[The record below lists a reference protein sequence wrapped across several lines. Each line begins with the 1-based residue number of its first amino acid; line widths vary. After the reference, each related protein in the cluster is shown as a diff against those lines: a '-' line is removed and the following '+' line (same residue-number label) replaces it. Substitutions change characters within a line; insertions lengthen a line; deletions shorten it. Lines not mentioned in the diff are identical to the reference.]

1 MGENGSEEAKEEES
15 DLETDP
21 GSPKCTIDPCKE
33 DIGEWDT
40 SGGSSSERS

>member
-40 SGGSSSERS
+40 SGRSSSERS